1 MEVQARTVPSR
12 SGVWDGEPVTGPR
25 TGRSGTPAARGQP
38 QKVRLA
44 GSRRSPEFL
53 LVAGFAGIIFMGALL
68 LWSPLA
74 HPAGRVDFLDALFTS
89 TSAVCVTGLVV
100 VDTATD
106 FTLFGQIVIMLLI
119 QAGGLGV
126 MTFAALLFQVLGRR
140 LSLTSQAAL
149 HDSLFQRDIAMEFR
163 HFFGQV
169 VRIVAVIEAL
179 GAVVIFFSLLPTTPV
194 IKAAYSGVFHAVS
207 AFCNAGFSIYSGNLV
222 EIRNNPV
229 ALSAIMA
236 LIVLGGLGHLV
247 LREIWEMIKWRVAR
261 SGQGGRRLHPLSY
274 HSRVVLVTS
283 SILIVSGTVGLVLF
297 GLGSGERTL
306 VTKLWDG
313 LFQSITARTAGF
325 NSIPIA
331 SLPVASL
338 AMLSAWMFV
347 GGSPGSCA
355 GGVKTTSLAIWFAEV
370 RSGILG
376 WGEPRLMGRTI
387 APDVI
392 QRSVRVFMLA
402 MAWNLIGV
410 LLLSTTE
417 AVKEGVNLQHV
428 VFEQISAFGTV
439 GLSADLTP
447 KLTAVGKL
455 WIIATMYVGRL
466 GPLTLATWVAASHRP
481 AVRHPEG
488 RLMIG

>member
-1 MEVQARTVPSR
+1 V
-12 SGVWDGEPVTGPR
+12 G
-25 TGRSGTPAARGQP
+25 
-38 QKVRLA
+38 
-44 GSRRSPEFL
+44 
-53 LVAGFAGIIFMGALL
+53 
-68 LWSPLA
+68 
-74 HPAGRVDFLDALFTS
+74 FLDALFTS

-100 VDTATD
+100 VDTAKD

-149 HDSLFQRDIAMEFR
+149 HDSLFQRGIATEFR

-169 VRIVAVIEAL
+169 VRIVAVIEAM
-179 GAVVIFFSLLPTTPV
+179 GATVIFLSLLPTTPV

-222 EIRNNPV
+222 EIRGNPV

-247 LREIWEMIKWRVAR
+247 LREIWEMIKGSAAHL
-261 SGQGGRRLHPLSY
+261 GGGGGARRLHPLSY

-283 SILIVSGTVGLVLF
+283 GILIVAGMLGLVLF
-297 GLGSGERTL
+297 GLGSGERTI

-331 SLPVASL
+331 ALPVASL

-376 WGEPRLMGRTI
+376 WGEPRLMGRAI

-392 QRSVRVFMLA
+392 QRSMRVFMLA
-402 MAWNLIGV
+402 MAWNLTGV
-410 LLLSTTE
+410 LLLSATE
-417 AVKEGVNLQHV
+417 AVSPGVNLEHV

-447 KLTAVGKL
+447 KLTSVGRL
-455 WIIATMYVGRL
+455 WIIATMFVGRL
-466 GPLTLATWVAASHRP
+466 GPLTLATWVAAGHRP